1 MAGVLLCTV
10 MVGALSLSGV
20 VAATA
25 GPAAQMLP
33 AVLSAPG
40 PDIALSPKS
49 SVAVAVPDGSRAY
62 VADGEA
68 ATLTAYDLATGTV
81 LAVIPMPGI
90 VSALTASRDG
100 ATIYAGSYGNRGLVT
115 VSTASNSVTATLA
128 LDDVVF
134 SMAETADG
142 KFLLMMGL
150 DTLKHLYVVDTATG
164 TLAKSISMTALG
176 DKLESLAVSTSSDA
190 SIAYISR
197 AAITSATTSAS
208 DVAVVD
214 LDTEKI
220 VRTIEPCGAV
230 GEIAFTED
238 GSKGYFGCGDGQ
250 VAVVATSTGAIL
262 ETVDVGFQVSFAQL
276 TAGGTRLVVAGNMHR
291 QVAEIDTAT
300 NKVVS
305 TFTATGAVHRLEAP
319 LAGDRIWY
327 VRGNDDMSFDLTS
340 LRVGPAGT
348 VVPTKEPVVVP
359 TTNAPVVPPTTTN
372 APVVPPPTK
381 AATLAPSPG
390 TSATPSSGTVVA
402 ASDVALAATGPGLVL
417 PMVGGALVLIAAGA
431 VAMRRRKI
439 V

>member
-25 GPAAQMLP
+25 GPAAQTLP
-33 AVLSAPG
+33 AVLSTPG

-49 SVAVAVPDGSRAY
+49 SVAVTVPDGSRAY

-68 ATLTAYDLATGTV
+68 ATLTAYDLATGNV

-115 VSTASNSVTATLA
+115 VSTASNSVTSTLA

-150 DTLKHLYVVDTATG
+150 DTLKHLYVVDTDTG

-214 LDTEKI
+214 LTTEKI
-220 VRTIEPCGAV
+220 IRTIEPCGAV

-262 ETVDVGFQVSFAQL
+262 ETVDVGIQVSYAQL

-300 NKVVS
+300 NQIVS
-305 TFTATGAVHRLEAP
+305 TFTATGAVHGLEAP

-327 VRGNDDMSFDLTS
+327 IRGNDDMSSDLTS
-340 LRVGPAGT
+340 LRVGPAGP
-348 VVPTKEPVVVP
+348 VVPP
-359 TTNAPVVPPTTTN
+359 TTSAPVVPPTTTPPTVPPTTS
-372 APVVPPPTK
+372 APTVPPPT
-381 AATLAPSPG
+381 TAPV
-390 TSATPSSGTVVA
+390 PSSIPLA
-402 ASDVALAATGPGLVL
+402 AAGSGDLELAATGPGRLL
-417 PMVGGALVLIAAGA
+417 PIVGGALVLIAAGA
-431 VAMRRRKI
+431 VAMRHRTTA
-439 V
+439 